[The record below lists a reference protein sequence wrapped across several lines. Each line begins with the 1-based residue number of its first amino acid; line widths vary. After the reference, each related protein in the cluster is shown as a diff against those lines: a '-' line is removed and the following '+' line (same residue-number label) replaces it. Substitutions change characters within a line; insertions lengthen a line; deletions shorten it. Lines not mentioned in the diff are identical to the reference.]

1 MITLRNHALRSHMTQ
16 FPVALSVLDMIMLW
30 HHRHWFPKFTVGFRS
45 IRKELESNVY
55 SFFLLDC
62 IVVEF
67 SSNQYYQTSY
77 LGVISQSEIL
87 TIIIN
92 STTRILILKL
102 LFYIKL
108 TQQEMLWEHRLLVI
122 VFTPFLIHPKICFW
136 APHLLLIRWECNVA
150 LWQQILYS
158 LFILYS
164 WYKRDSLLWWG
175 KPQVLE

>member
-1 MITLRNHALRSHMTQ
+1 MNRAKLTWLPSEIMLCGHTWHN
-16 FPVALSVLDMIMLW
+16 FPWPWVSLTWLSYNLQLW
-30 HHRHWFPKFTVGFRS
+30 HHRHWFPKFSVGFRP

-122 VFTPFLIHPKICFW
+122 VFTPFLIHPKICFS
-136 APHLLLIRWECNVA
+136 APHLLLIWWECNVA

-158 LFILYS
+158 LFIPYS
-164 WYKRDSLLWWG
+164 WYK
-175 KPQVLE
+175 